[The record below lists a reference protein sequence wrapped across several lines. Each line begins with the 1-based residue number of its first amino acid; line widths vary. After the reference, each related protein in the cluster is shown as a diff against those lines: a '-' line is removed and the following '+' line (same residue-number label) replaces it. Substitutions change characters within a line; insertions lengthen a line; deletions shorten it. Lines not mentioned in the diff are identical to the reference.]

1 MQFSVASVSEHY
13 LKERESFND
22 TLRIRI
28 HRSLSWLKKAYALKD
43 DPDLCFILLWISF
56 NAAYGREIHLDS
68 TDKPYELTGDRV
80 GFKRFL
86 IKLCEVDTKHLI
98 YDLVWKEYSGA
109 IRVLLANKFSY
120 QTFWEYQKGK
130 LSTAEIEEKLE
141 LNQKMVQDALA
152 HLDTQLVLSLI
163 FDRLYCVRNQ
173 LIHGG
178 STYASSVNR
187 AQINDGVKIL
197 SHLLPL
203 MLEIMMQNAKE
214 DWGEVLYPPYP
225 ND

>member
-43 DPDLCFILLWISF
+43 DPDLCFIVLWISF

-98 YDLVWKEYSGA
+98 YERKVKYSG
-109 IRVLLANKFSY
+109 
-120 QTFWEYQKGK
+120 
-130 LSTAEIEEKLE
+130 
-141 LNQKMVQDALA
+141 D
-152 HLDTQLVLSLI
+152 
-163 FDRLYCVRNQ
+163 
-173 LIHGG
+173 
-178 STYASSVNR
+178 
-187 AQINDGVKIL
+187 
-197 SHLLPL
+197 
-203 MLEIMMQNAKE
+203 
-214 DWGEVLYPPYP
+214 
-225 ND
+225 